1 MDIKFGKKVFIRNA
15 NKDEYWLQSEIYKNP
30 SILGLGDLV
39 TLSKEKT
46 QSSGGRLDILLKDN
60 SDNAMYEV
68 EVMLGETDPSHIIR
82 TIEYWDNEKRK
93 FPQRQHFA
101 VLVAESFDRR
111 YFNVVQLL
119 SLNIPMIAIQADL
132 LQVNDEYVL
141 NFTMILNIYE
151 EPSDMDEVN
160 RVDETTWKDL
170 APWTLE
176 VANLFLKNLEGT
188 ELDATLN
195 YTQSYISVMI
205 NGKNLFYL
213 KKRTGLKSSLSFK
226 VKDDEKFETIQ
237 KILTDNNI
245 EFDIARSNE
254 IIILLSTEIFKTKV
268 AVFIEITSVISRKLN
283 LEIDV

>member
-141 NFTMILNIYE
+141 NFTKILNIYE

-213 KKRTGLKSSLSFK
+213 RKRTGLKSYLSFK

-254 IIILLSTEIFKTKV
+254 IIILLTTEIFKTKV